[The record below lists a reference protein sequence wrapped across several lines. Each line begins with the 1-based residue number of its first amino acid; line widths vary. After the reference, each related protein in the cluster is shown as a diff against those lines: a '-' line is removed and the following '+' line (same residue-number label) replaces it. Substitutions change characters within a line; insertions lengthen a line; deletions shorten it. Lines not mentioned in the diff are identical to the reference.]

1 MYWKNKLKAVLAK
14 QAKTQKTEMCLE
26 KTLTKADKTSLYLV
40 SSVFVSGQLRHI
52 SENSELSDDIM
63 EQNRVA
69 NTKEFYNCPN
79 CVAQIPMVEDV
90 CPTCGKRAFD
100 F

>member
-1 MYWKNKLKAVLAK
+1 MKWKNKLKILLAK
-14 QAKTQKTEMCLE
+14 TAEMEKTEIYP
-26 KTLTKADKTSLYLV
+26 KTALTNTDKIKTDLV

-90 CPTCGKRAFD
+90 CPTCDKRAFD